1 MVGVVTRRPGL
12 VVDRNGAFLR
22 VTPADDP
29 RTALVVDREV
39 RETRRLRVRV
49 GAFRLLVPLADGVEL
64 RPEEAFEASAVAH
77 ARQYRPDAKRTVGA
91 ADPGGTVVST
101 PSGTCRG
108 FTSAAAPSVFIPSG
122 TNRRTSPTENT
133 RRRNTM
139 TDLREHAVDIHEQ
152 FSDSL
157 DVSVDEIETR
167 LETLV
172 SEYRVP
178 IDEAE
183 RSIVSSYLDEAGMD
197 RDDLSGGGGESA
209 TVADIDTPEQWL
221 DLTVK
226 VVDLWEP
233 GADSIAQ
240 VGLLGDETGTVKF
253 TKWAKSDLPE
263 LDEGAVYRLEGVVT
277 DEYQE
282 RFSVKLNSATTIEE
296 LDAEIEVG
304 DDSTEVEG
312 ALVDIQSGSG
322 LIKRCPDDDCTRVLQ
337 NGRCSEHGDVEGEFD
352 LRIKG
357 VLDDGEGIHETIF
370 DQESTEELT
379 GITLDEAQQ
388 MAMDALDTEVVVEEM
403 RETVLGRYYR
413 VAGPTLGRYVL
424 ANDIERLGAPTDA
437 ERVLIKAR
445 SI

>member
-1 MVGVVTRRPGL
+1 
-12 VVDRNGAFLR
+12 
-22 VTPADDP
+22 
-29 RTALVVDREV
+29 
-39 RETRRLRVRV
+39 
-49 GAFRLLVPLADGVEL
+49 
-64 RPEEAFEASAVAH
+64 
-77 ARQYRPDAKRTVGA
+77 
-91 ADPGGTVVST
+91 
-101 PSGTCRG
+101 
-108 FTSAAAPSVFIPSG
+108 
-122 TNRRTSPTENT
+122 
-133 RRRNTM
+133 M

-157 DVSVDEIETR
+157 DVGVDEIESR

-178 IDEAE
+178 VDEAR
-183 RSIVSSYLDEAGMD
+183 RSIVSTYLDEAGMD
-197 RDDLSGGGGESA
+197 REDLSGGSTESA
-209 TVADIDTPEQWL
+209 SVADIDAPEEWL

-233 GADSIAQ
+233 NADSIAQ

-253 TKWAKSDLPE
+253 TKWAKSE
-263 LDEGAVYRLEGVVT
+263 LAELEEEAVYRLEGVVT
-277 DEYQE
+277 DEYQG

-296 LDAEIEVG
+296 LDTDLEVG
-304 DDSTEVEG
+304 DDDTEVEG

-322 LIKRCPDDDCTRVLQ
+322 LIKRCPEEDCTRVLQ

-357 VLDDGEGIHETIF
+357 VLDDGVEIHETIF
-370 DQESTEELT
+370 NQESTEELT
-379 GITLDEAQQ
+379 GISLEEAQE

-413 VAGPTLGRYVL
+413 VSGPTLGRYVL

-437 ERVLIKAR
+437 ERVLIRAR
-445 SI
+445 SM